1 MLKNKKRHIHF
12 VRVSTIGD
20 GGERGVRTLAPLT
33 AYELSKPAPS
43 ASWVFLRANNFSR
56 SARVLP

>member
-1 MLKNKKRHIHF
+1 MPKNKKKHALLHTCLF
-12 VRVSTIGD
+12 NHD

-43 ASWVFLRANNFSR
+43 ASWVFLEELYNYYM
-56 SARVLP
+56 